1 MSTTVTA
8 TVNPATMLLSPHFS
22 LAEYCRSDTAQAE
35 GIVNAPNW
43 DCLVQMVLH
52 ANITMEGIRKI
63 CGNNPVLI
71 SSGFRCGDLNEAV
84 GGAENSAHL
93 FGAAADFT
101 IPAFGSV
108 RAVCDAI
115 APHMAELGIDQLI
128 YEYGRWIHV
137 GRATFGAIPR
147 NQYFDV
153 T

>member
-1 MSTTVTA
+1 MY
-8 TVNPATMLLSPHFS
+8 MLSPNFS
-22 LAEYCRSDTAQAE
+22 LAEYCRSDTAAAE

-52 ANITMEGIRKI
+52 ANITMEGIREI
-63 CGNNPVLI
+63 CGNHPVLI

-93 FGAAADFT
+93 LGAAADFT

-108 RAVCDAI
+108 ADICNAI
-115 APHMAELGIDQLI
+115 EPHMKDLQIDQLI
-128 YEYGRWIHV
+128 NEYGSWVHV
-137 GRATFGAIPR
+137 GRAPFGAIPR
-147 NQYFDV
+147 NDYFRV